1 MEGFWA
7 SLVGVQ
13 EFSATQRLQLHLPLS
28 SEYGGCGVQS
38 ARWRREAAFLG
49 SWHLCLGAVAAALRF
64 TSADQLLAAGERS
77 VRAPLNDAATFIR
90 DLVPGYSFMASV
102 LFEEPDPKRQSELM
116 EGVHAAKE
124 KELHAALWLE
134 DPTGD
139 EVAEAYSSGGPH
151 AGDFLLP
158 PLPGTSGDKVMMMPE
173 DEFVAALRA
182 RLRIDYPAF
191 LPRFQRERG
200 VAQHCNHQYS
210 GGSTVCGHRLLR
222 VTGAADKRGTHQQ
235 LCNVG
240 AGVDRRHN
248 SLRDWVEAWLLRVCH
263 LPWVDHEQVVPE
275 WNRWVQKKNETTGA
289 PEFREVR
296 TADGPR
302 MEAVMELQQAVLDV
316 AYTDDE
322 GTRGYVDVAYTN
334 ACTEDARATERN
346 ARTPGRAAS
355 EREEHKRKRYPPQQ
369 NPHAELTPFVVEAR
383 GRLGTEVLSF
393 LKQHAPAEE
402 SLRSVVLATAL
413 REISIV
419 TQTGLARLLLS
430 AEPRP
435 VCV

>member
-1 MEGFWA
+1 M
-7 SLVGVQ
+7 
-13 EFSATQRLQLHLPLS
+13 
-28 SEYGGCGVQS
+28 
-38 ARWRREAAFLG
+38 
-49 SWHLCLGAVAAALRF
+49 
-64 TSADQLLAAGERS
+64 
-77 VRAPLNDAATFIR
+77 
-90 DLVPGYSFMASV
+90 
-102 LFEEPDPKRQSELM
+102 
-116 EGVHAAKE
+116 
-124 KELHAALWLE
+124 
-134 DPTGD
+134 
-139 EVAEAYSSGGPH
+139 
-151 AGDFLLP
+151 
-158 PLPGTSGDKVMMMPE
+158 
-173 DEFVAALRA
+173 
-182 RLRIDYPAF
+182 
-191 LPRFQRERG
+191 
-200 VAQHCNHQYS
+200 
-210 GGSTVCGHRLLR
+210 
-222 VTGAADKRGTHQQ
+222 
-235 LCNVG
+235 CNVG

-248 SLRDWVEAWLLRVCH
+248 SLRDWVEAWLKRVCH

-302 MEAVMELQQAVLDV
+302 LEAVMELQQAVLDV

-334 ACTEDARATERN
+334 ACTDDARATERN

-355 EREEHKRKRYPPQQ
+355 EREEHKRKRYPPEK

-383 GRLGTEVLSF
+383 GRLGSEVLSF

-419 TQTGLARLLLS
+419 TQLGLARLLLS